1 MEHSVTRKFITIVL
15 TLTTLSMSAQQIVP
29 SPASQPH
36 AGSNWQ
42 HVQALPVGASIQVKA
57 SKSHASCKLKSVD
70 ADSLTC
76 TSNKDLVFQRNDIVT
91 IKVPRRGRSAL
102 IGTAIGAGGGAV
114 FGFAASGCK
123 AGTGCIIPRPLG
135 ALIFAVPGAVIGAVT
150 GAL

>member
-57 SKSHASCKLKSVD
+57 SKSHASCKLKSVVRVK
-70 ADSLTC
+70 T
-76 TSNKDLVFQRNDIVT
+76 IVMNLRVT
-91 IKVPRRGRSAL
+91 ECSIRPIGPESQLRGL
-102 IGTAIGAGGGAV
+102 M
-114 FGFAASGCK
+114 F
-123 AGTGCIIPRPLG
+123 
-135 ALIFAVPGAVIGAVT
+135 
-150 GAL
+150 